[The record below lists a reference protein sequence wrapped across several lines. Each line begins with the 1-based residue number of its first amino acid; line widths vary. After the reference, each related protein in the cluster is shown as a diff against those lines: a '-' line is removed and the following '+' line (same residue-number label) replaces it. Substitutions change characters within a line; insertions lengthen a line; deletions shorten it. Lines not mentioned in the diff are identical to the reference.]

1 MTWFKDSKPLT
12 ASNRY
17 ETDYNLSTNVATL
30 KISNALKNDLGNYL
44 VLAENSA
51 GKDQT
56 FCKLFI
62 KSSPNIDE
70 TPMVN
75 PESFKFLDAP
85 PIAKSTED
93 ADYDR
98 DKYFPP
104 YVIIPLSNINLNE
117 GSDVRLACKI
127 DGYPKPKVIN
137 LN

>member
-1 MTWFKDSKPLT
+1 LP

-17 ETDYNLSTNVATL
+17 ETDYNLSTDIAVL
-30 KISNALKNDLGNYL
+30 RISSAIKNDIGNYL
-44 VLAENSA
+44 VLAENPA

-75 PESFKFLDAP
+75 PESYKFLEAT
-85 PIAKSTED
+85 PIKLEYED
-93 ADYDR
+93 DEK

-104 YVIIPLSNINLNE
+104 YVIIPLSDLNLSE
-117 GSDVRLACKI
+117 GIDVRLACKI
-127 DGYPKPKVIN
+127 DGYPKPKV
-137 LN
+137 